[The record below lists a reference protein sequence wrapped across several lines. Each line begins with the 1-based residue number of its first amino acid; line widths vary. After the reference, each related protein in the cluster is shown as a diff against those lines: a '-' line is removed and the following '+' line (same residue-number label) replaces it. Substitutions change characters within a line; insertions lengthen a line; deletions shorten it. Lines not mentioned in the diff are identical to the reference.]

1 MKRRGQPQSG
11 AAGVSLFPFLA
22 VLLCTMGA
30 LIVVLVVIARQARLQ
45 LAEGD
50 AVGAPSP
57 VREELESQQAD
68 LQWRI
73 EVLGESRSRTRE
85 QLEGQRA
92 ELSHLE
98 DHARRLQ
105 NQLEELDGARRQFD
119 QLAAGG
125 ELEGDRLKREIE
137 RIEKKISD
145 KQKELDKA
153 IKKAGSGGDSYAV
166 VAYHGPNETRR
177 RPIYIECRRE
187 GVIFQPEGLVLTE
200 RDFEG
205 NLGPSSP
212 MSCALRAAREYL
224 ARNQLPGEEGT
235 PYPLL
240 LVRPDGIAAYEAAH
254 VTLVESGSEFGYELV
269 GQDWPLEFPPTD
281 PRLTLAMRRAIGE
294 GRLRQAYLARAAP
307 QLRESGPHAT
317 FRASPR
323 GGLMRDD
330 GQPIGGGSHS
340 GTHGRRGG
348 RPSWANGGQGD
359 RYAGTGVGTGGGTVG
374 DRAKPPQNRGGNP
387 YRAALASQ
395 TQAAGGAA
403 ASSAGGEG
411 AGGLAGGNA
420 GATGSACETPVPG
433 GTGARGEGVLGIGA
447 GDFAAGQLNAALDS
461 PTGMLVRAANAKRGA
476 SGGAQGP
483 GDTMSGL
490 GGGSSTIPSGN
501 LASAAGAGN
510 QLGKT
515 RGANGNGAGSLGR
528 NGNSGGIGG
537 AGGKSGG
544 TGRGWEAGQDK
555 VAAVAAGLGGSEGL
569 GGEGLRS
576 GAKGGAENGNGPGAA
591 GASGRGP
598 IGKNAGGGPRDTT
611 TAQKDRN
618 GGGPDL
624 GPASH
629 LIGASDA
636 LGGKDGPPTGAGGSG
651 ATGDAASGNAASG
664 NAASGNAATGTAG
677 AATAKQLASSGSAKS
692 GSSAN
697 GSRAGTASNGS
708 GSRGQGGAAGS
719 TTAGGGGGG
728 GGSGGQPQQPMMGM
742 PGIPNMTLGQQ
753 QAQQQSIASKRG
765 EKNWAN
771 PAANRSSFPV
781 TRPIKIVCDADHLTL
796 LPEGRSRRG
805 FKVIELGEHSE
816 DGVRELVTSVWDRI
830 DTWGVAGQGMYWR
843 PELIMEVEPGGERRF
858 NELKSLMADS
868 GLDVRGRPR
877 QGPVIKYPRTKTPN

>member
-57 VREELESQQAD
+57 VREELEAQQAD

-105 NQLEELDGARRQFD
+105 SQLEELDGARRQFD
-119 QLAAGG
+119 QMAAGG
-125 ELEGDRLKREIE
+125 ELEGDRLKREIDD
-137 RIEKKISD
+137 IEKKISD

-330 GQPIGGGSHS
+330 GQPVGGGSHS

-359 RYAGTGVGTGGGTVG
+359 RYAGAGGGSGGETAG
-374 DRAKPPQNRGGNP
+374 DKAKSPQNRGGNP

-395 TQAAGGAA
+395 TQAADGAA
-403 ASSAGGEG
+403 SGAGGEG
-411 AGGLAGGNA
+411 AGGLAA
-420 GATGSACETPVPG
+420 GSPRATGPAGETPVSR
-433 GTGARGEGVLGIGA
+433 GAGVRGEGLLGIGA

-476 SGGAQGP
+476 SGGAQGT
-483 GDTMSGL
+483 GDARSGL
-490 GGGSSTIPSGN
+490 GGGSSALASGN
-501 LASAAGAGN
+501 FASAAGAGN
-510 QLGKT
+510 QMGKT
-515 RGANGNGAGSLGR
+515 GSANGSGAGTSAR
-528 NGNSGGIGG
+528 NGQSGGIGG
-537 AGGKSGG
+537 AGAKPGG
-544 TGRGWEAGQDK
+544 TGRGWGAGQDK
-555 VAAVAAGLGGSEGL
+555 VAAAAAGLGGREGP
-569 GGEGLRS
+569 GGEGLRGGAKS
-576 GAKGGAENGNGPGAA
+576 GAEDGNGPGAA
-591 GASGRGP
+591 GASGPAPRGV
-598 IGKNAGGGPRDTT
+598 NAGGGPSAMARS
-611 TAQKDRN
+611 DRN

-624 GPASH
+624 QPASH

-636 LGGKDGPPTGAGGSG
+636 LGAKDGPLVGAGGSG
-651 ATGDAASGNAASG
+651 GPGDAASGNAASG
-664 NAASGNAATGTAG
+664 N
-677 AATAKQLASSGSAKS
+677 
-692 GSSAN
+692 
-697 GSRAGTASNGS
+697 
-708 GSRGQGGAAGS
+708 
-719 TTAGGGGGG
+719 
-728 GGSGGQPQQPMMGM
+728 
-742 PGIPNMTLGQQ
+742 
-753 QAQQQSIASKRG
+753 
-765 EKNWAN
+765 
-771 PAANRSSFPV
+771 
-781 TRPIKIVCDADHLTL
+781 
-796 LPEGRSRRG
+796 
-805 FKVIELGEHSE
+805 
-816 DGVRELVTSVWDRI
+816 
-830 DTWGVAGQGMYWR
+830 
-843 PELIMEVEPGGERRF
+843 
-858 NELKSLMADS
+858 
-868 GLDVRGRPR
+868 
-877 QGPVIKYPRTKTPN
+877 